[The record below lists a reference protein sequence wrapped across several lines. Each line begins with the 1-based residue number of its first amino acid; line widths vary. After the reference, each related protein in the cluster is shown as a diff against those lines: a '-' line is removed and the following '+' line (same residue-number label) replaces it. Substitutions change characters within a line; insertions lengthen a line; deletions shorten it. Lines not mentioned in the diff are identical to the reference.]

1 LYRLPRSRTQRGLFK
16 LIWIQNEFT
25 GRGLFKLIW
34 IQNKFTGRGRL
45 RGQRNRFCIQSP
57 YVCAR
62 VRVRVRVH
70 TCRGGGAGHVTLER
84 AGHVTLEKELES
96 VLYMLKY
103 MAICYNHEDR

>member
-1 LYRLPRSRTQRGLFK
+1 M
-16 LIWIQNEFT
+16 
-25 GRGLFKLIW
+25 
-34 IQNKFTGRGRL
+34 
-45 RGQRNRFCIQSP
+45 
-57 YVCAR
+57 CAR